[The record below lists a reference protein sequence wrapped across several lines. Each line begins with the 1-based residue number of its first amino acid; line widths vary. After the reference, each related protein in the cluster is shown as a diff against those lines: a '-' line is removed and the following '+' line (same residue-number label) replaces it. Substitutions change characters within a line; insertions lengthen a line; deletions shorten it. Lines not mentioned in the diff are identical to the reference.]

1 MTMVGLV
8 GAAPGNTGLCCHG
21 SSLRP
26 LLEGMGHTCAP
37 LCGARWQSREVR
49 RGGTSHCRL
58 LRDACLYPPAAP
70 AGLHMTSSSP
80 RYNLLRCAPS
90 LQPEDNRGRG
100 GLGRPGSGMLPCGR
114 AQVWPVF
121 THRWP
126 ETPLRVAGGV

>member
-26 LLEGMGHTCAP
+26 LLEGMGPVWGSVAESRSEERWHFP
-37 LCGARWQSREVR
+37 LPFAQG
-49 RGGTSHCRL
+49 
-58 LRDACLYPPAAP
+58 CLSLPPAAP